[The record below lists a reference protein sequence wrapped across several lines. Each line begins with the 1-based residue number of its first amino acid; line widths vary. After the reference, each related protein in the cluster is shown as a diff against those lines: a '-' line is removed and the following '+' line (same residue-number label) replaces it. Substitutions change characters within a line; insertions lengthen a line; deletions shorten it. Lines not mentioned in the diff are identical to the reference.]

1 MFVGLELRAQENNAG
16 VGMKRQNCGKE
27 KMIKLMEAKNT
38 DSVGETGA
46 ESSSETDSKK
56 SYFELQSYKTRITDI
71 LRIL

>member
-1 MFVGLELRAQENNAG
+1 
-16 VGMKRQNCGKE
+16 
-27 KMIKLMEAKNT
+27 MEAKNT

-71 LRIL
+71 YEFHDYESFIISIHTFIHLEISLSKEIP